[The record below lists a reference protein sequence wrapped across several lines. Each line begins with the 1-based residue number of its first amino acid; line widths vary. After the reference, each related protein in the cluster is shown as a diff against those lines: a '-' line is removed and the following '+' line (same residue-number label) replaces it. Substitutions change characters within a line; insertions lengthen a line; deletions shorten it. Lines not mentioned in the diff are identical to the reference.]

1 MAQTNRLKPV
11 GEDEPVPDL
20 NLIQPPQ
27 SRPVPQPEP
36 QIVHAYTRMLLMA
49 LTAMAQ
55 RFVLALA
62 SLVDLA
68 LAGSVFALWVMVI
81 AQPTTLQLTGLGMY
95 GVFVLICLWLRRG
108 VG

>member
-20 NLIQPPQ
+20 IQAPQ
-27 SRPVPQPEP
+27 PRPVPQPEP
-36 QIVHAYTRMLLMA
+36 QIVQAYTRMLLMA
-49 LTAMAQ
+49 LSALAQ
-55 RFVLALA
+55 RTILALA

-81 AQPTTLQLTGLGMY
+81 EQPTTLQLTGLGMY
-95 GVFVLICLWLRRG
+95 GAFILICLWLRRG